1 MPSFHILRETP
12 VVDSFRVQQ
21 VRGMFELD
29 MKSVRHEW
37 TGTLPTDERPW
48 SIGCIVGASG
58 SGKTTIAR
66 EIFPEMKFHEG
77 FKWPHDKPL
86 IEGFPEDIP
95 AKEICAAFNAVGF
108 SSPPSWLK
116 PFSVLSNG
124 QKFRAELARSIIT
137 YQKGV
142 IFDEFTSVVDRTV
155 AQIGSSAVSKA
166 IRKGNHP
173 PFVAVSCHYDIID
186 WLDPDWVFDV
196 STMAFEWRERRRF
209 PEIQIT
215 IHKSDRSAW
224 PYFSEHHYL
233 SHDFHKSAQVWIACI
248 DNRPVALGAALHFPH
263 PSIRNFKKEHRVVV
277 LPDFQ
282 GVGIGNRLS
291 EWMAERYL
299 SEGMRYISISS
310 NPAMI
315 HYRNKSPKWILTHFG
330 RCNRNGTTRLGN
342 GKGTATSFRRI
353 TASFEYQGE
362 PKKIDRVKRSG

>member
-1 MPSFHILRETP
+1 MPSFHILRECP
-12 VVDSFRVQQ
+12 VADSFRVQQ

-29 MKSVRHEW
+29 MKNVRHEW
-37 TGTLPTDERPW
+37 TGNLPTDEKPW

-77 FKWPHDKPL
+77 FDWPKHRPV
-86 IEGFPEDIP
+86 IEGFPEEIS
-95 AKEICAAFNAVGF
+95 AKDICAAFNAVGF

-116 PFSVLSNG
+116 PFHVLSNG
-124 QKFRAELARSIIT
+124 QKFRAELARAIT
-137 YQKGV
+137 TCEQGV

-155 AQIGSSAVSKA
+155 AQIGSAAVAKA
-166 IRKGNHP
+166 IRKGNRP

-196 STMAFEWRERRRF
+196 SEMRFEWRERRRF
-209 PEIQIT
+209 PEIELT
-215 IHKSDRSAW
+215 IHKSDRFAW
-224 PYFSEHHYL
+224 PVFSEHHYL

-248 DNRPVALGAALHFPH
+248 AGRPVALGAALHFPH
-263 PSIRNFKKEHRVVV
+263 PSVRNFKKEHRVVV

-291 EWMAERYL
+291 EWMGENYIAQ
-299 SEGMRYISISS
+299 GQRYISISS

-315 HYRNKSPKWILTHFG
+315 HFRSKSPKWILKHFG
-330 RCNRNGTTRLGN
+330 RTNRNRLEVLGN
-342 GKGTATSFRRI
+342 GRGTATSHRRI
-353 TASFEYQGE
+353 TASFEYVGLKGDTQKE
-362 PKKIDRVKRSG
+362 